1 MFGALLRREWSTGA
15 FIPGGATCK
24 QPIPMK
30 HLVRLLV
37 LTALVAVLPVSA
49 EARPKAAAPAQVT
62 FTVVNFRTVTE
73 AQASTQFTD
82 ATMQLAEH
90 PLVTLTGTPADGTL
104 VLSGPVDLEIRIVS
118 EDGKETYKPVGIVF
132 EQKAKVAGERAD
144 RHGRRNFSAAVLK
157 ESSLVVRGHF
167 LDRNPEASWEF
178 SVIIQRGS
186 DGAIGIIDPGIE
198 NDNRPKVIAPR

>member
-1 MFGALLRREWSTGA
+1 
-15 FIPGGATCK
+15 
-24 QPIPMK
+24 MK
-30 HLVRLLV
+30 YLVRLLV
-37 LTALVAVLPVSA
+37 LAALVAVAPA
-49 EARPKAAAPAQVT
+49 QAARPEARNAPAQVT

-73 AQASTQFTD
+73 AQPSTQFTD
-82 ATMQLAEH
+82 ATMALAEH
-90 PLVTLTGTPADGTL
+90 PLVALTGTPADGTL

-118 EDGKETYKPVGIVF
+118 EDGKETYKPVGITF
-132 EQKAKVAGERAD
+132 AQKAKIAGERAD

-167 LDRNPEASWEF
+167 LDRNPEANWEF

-198 NDNRPKVIAPR
+198 NDRVR